1 MKVHFGL
8 DDIPSLK
15 NAVVTS
21 GTFDGVH
28 LGHQKILSRL
38 IDLASETNGESVVI
52 SFWPHPRFVLSAKKP
67 DLKLLSTIK
76 EKIDLLEK
84 TGIDHF
90 VIIPFTKEFS
100 LLSSEQFIQDILI
113 NKIQTKNLVI
123 GYDHRFGRNREGG
136 FDYLV
141 ANQHK
146 FPFQI
151 EEIPEQDIDDLE
163 ISSTLI
169 RKALQEGNVAKAQK
183 LLGHSYSLRGNVALG
198 DQLGRKINFP
208 TANIAI
214 EQEEKLIPDDGVY
227 AVKIK
232 VGKQL
237 LNGMLNIG
245 FRPTVNGVQR
255 TVETHIFNFEED
267 IYTQEIEVF
276 FYDRIRKEKKFIDI
290 HALKNQLVEDKKE
303 AERILAER

>member
-38 IDLASETNGESVVI
+38 IDLAKETQGVSVVI

-76 EKIDLLEK
+76 EKIDLLEN

-113 NKIQTKNLVI
+113 DKIQTKNLVI

-169 RKALQEGNVAKAQK
+169 RKALREGNVAKAQK
-183 LLGHSYSLRGNVALG
+183 LLGHPYSLRGAVILG

-232 VGKQL
+232 VGQRLFK
-237 LNGMLNIG
+237 GMLNIG

-276 FYDRIRKEKKFIDI
+276 FYDRIRKEKKFVDI

-303 AERILAER
+303 AEKILAEQ